1 MWIKKGLLIQPDKD
15 IWWWQSHAMLP
26 TIDHIK
32 DDRYNIY
39 FSGRDK
45 NNVSQIGC
53 AEVSVGKGEI
63 KLNKIYGTPSL
74 QNGQRGCFDDN
85 GVTPSCIVNS
95 GNEKKLYYIGWNSG
109 NTTTRM
115 SLIMGLA
122 VSVDGGKTFKRN
134 SRAPLLN
141 PTDKEPFNIA
151 TAPCVLKDGESWH
164 MWYVSGEGW
173 LSKDLPIYN
182 IKYAHSKDGYAWNR
196 DGHVCIDFES
206 KNETALA
213 RPWVVKQ
220 DNMFK
225 MWFSYKDPAIGYR
238 IGTATSND
246 GTNWS
251 RDNNSGICVSD
262 SGWDS
267 EMIQYTCVFEHQDLT
282 YMLYNGN
289 NYGEN
294 GIGYAV
300 KK

>member
-15 IWWWQSHAMLP
+15 VWWWQSHAMLP

-32 DDRYNIY
+32 DDLYNVY

-74 QNGQRGCFDDN
+74 ENGQRGCFDDN
-85 GVTPSCIVNS
+85 GVTPSCIINS
-95 GNEKKLYYIGWNSG
+95 DNEKKLYYIGWNSG

-182 IKYAHSKDGYAWNR
+182 IKYAHSRDGYTWAR

-220 DNMFK
+220 GNVFK

-238 IGTATSND
+238 IGTATSDN
-246 GTNWS
+246 GINWS
-251 RDNNSGICVSD
+251 RNNSSGICVSD
-262 SGWDS
+262 KGWDS
-267 EMIQYTCVFEHQDLT
+267 EMIQYTCVFEHQDFT

-294 GIGYAV
+294 GIGYAI